1 MRIKFILRF
10 IRSEMKYFTLIPA
23 YHGDQNQDFHSYQNQ
38 ILGSSK
44 YVGIDMAIPMQSTED
59 YSS

>member
-1 MRIKFILRF
+1 
-10 IRSEMKYFTLIPA
+10 MKYFTLIPA
-23 YHGDQNQDFHSYQNQ
+23 YHGDQTQDFHSYQNQ

-44 YVGIDMAIPMQSTED
+44 YVGMDTAIPMQSTED